1 MNSIIIIIIIV
12 RSSRRHRRHRCHRR
26 RRIQWARQLQKRIKR
41 TTVLLYYNMK
51 KEYIKWLPNE
61 QFNNKRK
68 KIEIPSVA
76 THPRFGWNVC
86 APLPF
91 TNNFLSFM
99 WPRVM
104 LLRAPFKK
112 PLNKTG
118 SFKTSNQ
125 PTSNNNKKW
134 ALYQLFR
141 WTSIAYGNW

>member
-1 MNSIIIIIIIV
+1 MNNSI
-12 RSSRRHRRHRCHRR
+12 
-26 RRIQWARQLQKRIKR
+26 
-41 TTVLLYYNMK
+41 TNG
-51 KEYIKWLPNE
+51 
-61 QFNNKRK
+61 K

-99 WPRVM
+99 WPRVI

-118 SFKTSNQ
+118 SFKTSKQ

-141 WTSIAYGNW
+141 